1 MYPQNTF
8 RSTLEQIKQLGW
20 WMAGFDSTVRSV
32 LHSAHTLQPWV
43 RTGVIMTDPMRPLA
57 LLSLCLLLVG
67 GLHAGDAKRLNV
79 LFIAVDDLRPE
90 AHASGSDVIRT
101 PNLDR
106 LAARGTTF
114 ERAYC
119 QQAVCSP
126 SRSSLMTG
134 RRPDATRVWDLETHF
149 RKALPD
155 AVTVAQHFK
164 NNGYFTQGM
173 GKIFHGGY
181 DDAPSWSVPW
191 GTPKA
196 PIYASPENQKAQSNN
211 VDKQGRGR
219 GPAVESADVPDDTYV
234 DGKVARL
241 AVATLTELK
250 KQDQPF
256 FLAVGMARPHLPFV
270 APKKYWDMYDP
281 AKIYVPAFQ
290 KLPAGAPEFV
300 GHNNGELRSYSDV
313 PDLGPIDETMARRL
327 RHGYYAAISYM
338 DAQVGLVLDALE
350 KEGLADRT
358 VIVLWGDHGWQ
369 LGEHG
374 LWHKHT
380 NFEVA
385 ANAPLYI
392 SVPGQKAAG
401 RKSASLAEFIDIYPT
416 LAEVCG
422 LPIPKELEG
431 VSLRP
436 ILDDP
441 AAKVRPVAISQYPRG
456 DAGRA
461 LMGYS
466 IRDDRWRLTLW
477 RDRADN
483 TIHATELYDEAADPH
498 ETVNVAGKTEH
509 AEVVAR
515 LTKFLPPPIAPATP
529 ENTEAK
535 QGGKKGK
542 AGKTDP
548 KAGVRDRGA
557 MFDARDANKDGRLT
571 KEEFMTRQPN
581 PEQAAKN
588 FVLFD
593 KDKSGDISRDEYV
606 NQGK

>member
-1 MYPQNTF
+1 MKLP
-8 RSTLEQIKQLGW
+8 RLVALG
-20 WMAGFDSTVRSV
+20 F
-32 LHSAHTLQPWV
+32 L
-43 RTGVIMTDPMRPLA
+43 LA
-57 LLSLCLLLVG
+57 TA
-67 GLHAGDAKRLNV
+67 LHAADAKKLNV

-90 AHASGSDVIRT
+90 ANASGSKLIKT

-106 LAARGTTF
+106 IAARGTTF
-114 ERAYC
+114 DRAYC

-149 RKALPD
+149 RKALPE

-196 PIYASPENQKAQSNN
+196 PTYASAEAQKQQSDPANTN
-211 VDKQGRGR
+211 KKGKMK
-219 GPAVESADVPDDTYV
+219 GPATESEDVPDDTYV

-241 AVATLTELK
+241 AAETLGELK
-250 KQDQPF
+250 KKGQPF

-270 APKKYWDMYDP
+270 APKKYWDLYDP
-281 AKIYVPAFQ
+281 KAIYVPAFQ
-290 KLPAGAPEFV
+290 KIPEGTPEFV
-300 GHNNGELRSYSDV
+300 GHNNSELKSYSDI
-313 PDLGPIDETMARRL
+313 PDVGPVDEATARHL

-350 KEGLADRT
+350 KQGLAQDT

-385 ANAPLYI
+385 ANAPLFI
-392 SVPGQKAAG
+392 SMPGQKAAG
-401 RKSASLAEFIDIYPT
+401 QKSASLAEFIDIYPT
-416 LAEVCG
+416 LADACG
-422 LPIPKELEG
+422 LPKPKDVDG

-436 ILDDP
+436 VLDDA
-441 AAKVRPVAISQYPRG
+441 AAKVRPVAISQYPRT
-456 DAGRA
+456 DAGKS

-477 RDRADN
+477 RNRADN
-483 TIHATELYDEAADPH
+483 TIHATELYDEANDHH
-498 ETVNVAGKTEH
+498 ETVNVATKPEN
-509 AEVVAR
+509 ADVIAR
-515 LTKFLPPPIAPATP
+515 LTKHLPPPIAPATP

-535 QGGKKGK
+535 AKGKKAKGK
-542 AGKTDP
+542 APEAPAP
-548 KAGVRDRGA
+548 KADDAKDRGP
-557 MFDARDANKDGRLT
+557 MFDRRDINKDGKLSKDEFMDKQKDPAHAAENFVKFDKDKDGSLT
-571 KEEFMTRQPN
+571 KEEFVKM
-581 PEQAAKN
+581 
-588 FVLFD
+588 
-593 KDKSGDISRDEYV
+593 
-606 NQGK
+606 GK